1 MMRFIY
7 QYNQDPRRREYENV
21 PDDTAP
27 PKVGDHIWRKVRS
40 QNLEWVVEDVT
51 TIRRTMAAANGPE
64 KYHTEYVIDLTL
76 A

>member
-1 MMRFIY
+1 MRFIY
-7 QYNQDPRRREYENV
+7 QYNQDPRRGEYENV

-27 PKVGDHIWRKVRS
+27 PKVGDHIWRKIGS

-51 TIRRTMAAANGPE
+51 TIRRATAAANVPE
-64 KYHTEYVIDLTL
+64 KFHTEYVIDLIL